1 MVTQD
6 APIGV
11 FDSGIGGLTVL
22 KELLA
27 AMPAEDYVYMGDTA
41 HVPYGPKSPDVIK
54 RLTKLNIEF
63 LLEKGVKAIVVAC
76 NTASAVALP
85 ELKSSSPVPIIGV
98 VEAGAR
104 AALETGKKH
113 VAVIGTRATVVS
125 GAYQELLLKADQ
137 DIEVGAKA
145 CPLFVPLVEEGRT
158 EGAIVDMIVAEYLAE
173 FVGSADVMILG
184 CTHYPMLKKAIQ
196 KFLPEVTLV
205 DSAEVTARFT
215 KQMLSEKGLLR
226 VSTVKRNVRAF
237 VTDSTPSFD
246 AQSSMFLGF
255 PLVSRQV
262 SIGV

>member
-1 MVTQD
+1 MANND

-27 AMPAEDYVYMGDTA
+27 AMPAEDYLYMGDTA

-54 RLTKLNIEF
+54 RLTKLNIDF

-85 ELKSSSPVPIIGV
+85 ELKASCPVPIIGV

-113 VAVIGTRATVVS
+113 VAVIATRATVNS

-137 DIEVGAKA
+137 DIEVGAKP
-145 CPLFVPLVEEGRT
+145 CPLFVPLVEEGRF
-158 EGAIVDMIVAEYLAE
+158 EGPIVDLVVAEYLCE
-173 FVGSADVMILG
+173 FVDSADVLILG

-196 KFLPEVTLV
+196 KFLPNVTLV

-215 KQMLSEKGLLR
+215 KQMLADKGLLR
-226 VSTVKRNVRAF
+226 EGSPRKSVRAF

-246 AQSSMFLGF
+246 AMSGMFLGMS
-255 PLVSRQV
+255 LVSRQV

>member
-1 MVTQD
+1 MKSNES
-6 APIGV
+6 PIGV

-22 KELLA
+22 KELMA

-54 RLTKLNIEF
+54 KLTRLNVNF
-63 LLEKGVKAIVVAC
+63 LLEKGVKAIVIAC

-85 ELKSSSPVPIIGV
+85 EIKADCPVPIIGV

-113 VAVIGTRATVVS
+113 VAVIATRATVNS
-125 GAYQELLLKADQ
+125 GAYQELLLKHDQ

-145 CPLFVPLVEEGRT
+145 CPLFVPLVEEGRV
-158 EGAIVDMIVAEYLAE
+158 EGPIVDMIVAEYLAE
-173 FVGSADVMILG
+173 FVETADVMILG
-184 CTHYPMLKKAIQ
+184 CTHYPMLKKSMQ
-196 KFLPEVTLV
+196 KFLPKVTLV

-215 KQMLSEKGLLR
+215 KQMLAEKGLLR
-226 VSTVKRNVRAF
+226 VGPAHKAVRAF

-246 AQSSMFLGF
+246 AMSGMFLGMT
-255 PLVSRQV
+255 LVSRQV